1 MPGTRRGG
9 KAASGGAA
17 TSDGK
22 SQAEQPVGESA
33 DIEVIDQHGDME
45 ESCPK
50 DLQDA
55 AVPRLRAS
63 VTASRK
69 LIDDIMVEVNDQVSI
84 TNGERRDLQSCA
96 NSV

>member
-33 DIEVIDQHGDME
+33 DIEVIDQQGTWT
-45 ESCPK
+45 SPVPK
-50 DLQDA
+50 IFKMQLFLD
-55 AVPRLRAS
+55 
-63 VTASRK
+63 
-69 LIDDIMVEVNDQVSI
+69 
-84 TNGERRDLQSCA
+84 
-96 NSV
+96 